1 MVEQMPGKIKKW
13 KLKALDKFMSECGD
27 ATAYTATVSKNFTIS
42 ELFAIN
48 RFMYTKDTKRL
59 LQMAHERFEQIV
71 IGLINS
77 QKQMQLDIK
86 ESKASYRAIVEI
98 LASLSGNG
106 LREKFIKERLDKLW
120 IDRYK

>member
-1 MVEQMPGKIKKW
+1 M
-13 KLKALDKFMSECGD
+13 D
-27 ATAYTATVSKNFTIS
+27 
-42 ELFAIN
+42 LFAILAQYGVPITMCCAFGFFIWKQN
-48 RFMYTKDTKRL
+48 SWIQNDLKRDL
-59 LQMAHERFEQIV
+59 DDANERFEKIV

-106 LREKFIKERLDKLW
+106 LKEKFLNKRDNN
-120 IDRYK
+120 Y

>member
-1 MVEQMPGKIKKW
+1 MDFLAILEQFGVPITMCIAFGYFIWKQNKWIQDDLKKD
-13 KLKALDKFMSECGD
+13 LDD
-27 ATAYTATVSKNFTIS
+27 AN
-42 ELFAIN
+42 
-48 RFMYTKDTKRL
+48 
-59 LQMAHERFEQIV
+59 ERFEQIV

-106 LREKFIKERLDKLW
+106 LKEKFIKKD
-120 IDRYK
+120 Y